1 MSSRVRS
8 PLARVA
14 ELADAQDSGSC
25 ARKGVGVQVPPRA
38 LHSGISPKTRPE
50 NRHGCESSGA
60 RRVGRTVRQEL
71 REHASKTGC
80 GTVADAVEDQS
91 EQRIQRA

>member
-1 MSSRVRS
+1 MGSRVSS

-38 LHSGISPKTRPE
+38 PLGGTSLMVAERDP
-50 NRHGCESSGA
+50 
-60 RRVGRTVRQEL
+60 RRRDRLDLSVT
-71 REHASKTGC
+71 
-80 GTVADAVEDQS
+80 
-91 EQRIQRA
+91 

>member
-1 MSSRVRS
+1 MGSRVTS

-38 LHSGISPKTRPE
+38 LW
-50 NRHGCESSGA
+50 
-60 RRVGRTVRQEL
+60 VGE
-71 REHASKTGC
+71 
-80 GTVADAVEDQS
+80 VADPHLVKKLH
-91 EQRIQRA
+91 RAGVLIVLRHTSAAQFI